1 MEENTMIMKKDRNE
15 NSIHIEGISPLSENI
30 NKKEK
35 EDKAKIVVKKK
46 KIKCTFCKKKCSMI
60 HFDCMCGGV
69 FCIEHRYTHTHNCK
83 SINEKKESSKEL
95 LEKKNPK
102 MDSVKMTYI

>member
-1 MEENTMIMKKDRNE
+1 MILTKNRNK
-15 NSIHIEGISPLSENI
+15 NSIHVEENGFQKENI

-35 EDKAKIVVKKK
+35 EDKVKVGVKT

-60 HFDCMCGGV
+60 HFDCMCGGI

-83 SINEKKESSKEL
+83 SINEKKETSKNL

-102 MDSVKMTYI
+102 ADSVKMTYI